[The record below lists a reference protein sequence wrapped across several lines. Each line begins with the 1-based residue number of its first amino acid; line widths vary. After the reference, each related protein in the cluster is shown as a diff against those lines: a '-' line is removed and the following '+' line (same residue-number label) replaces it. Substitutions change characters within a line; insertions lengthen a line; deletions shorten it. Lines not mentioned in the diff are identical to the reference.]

1 MKQKTMLYEALE
13 TAGAKVQ
20 YDEHVKRLLSF
31 RPVISQILIRS
42 MTEYAGRTAEEAAA
56 WIEPDMVPSPAQAR
70 ETEERKTQERD
81 ADLPDAPLVGKTE
94 ESRWP
99 GTGSTIYDLRFQV
112 QVPEQQKPGLPVPEL
127 CTSKSSAPEL
137 QTSKPRTPKP
147 HTPESAGRGPIVL
160 VNLEAQKK
168 FYQRYRLVTRGIFY
182 GAKMLCEQYGRQ
194 FDHSDYQ
201 KLKKV
206 YTIWICMNA
215 PNYIGNAMVEY
226 RLAKHDR
233 IGNMPEQEKNYDKLS
248 VILICLNTKKGQG
261 EEGGIHHFLNVLL
274 SPSMDI
280 AEKERIL
287 SGVYEMELETS
298 IRKELKE
305 MCNLS
310 EAIEEQALRKGR
322 KEGSLTGDAIR
333 LVKSAEAAMKSF
345 HVDLKTACEGI
356 GASLEEYDRAVR
368 LLKR

>member
-1 MKQKTMLYEALE
+1 MKQKTILYEALE
-13 TAGAKVQ
+13 AAGAKTQ
-20 YDEHVKRLLSF
+20 YDEHVKRLLGF
-31 RPVISQILIRS
+31 RPVISQILIRT
-42 MTEYAGRTAEEAAA
+42 MTEYAGRTAKEAAA
-56 WIEPDMVPSPAQAR
+56 WIEPEELFFAR
-70 ETEERKTQERD
+70 EGE
-81 ADLPDAPLVGKTE
+81 ADGSDRPLVGKTQ

-99 GTGSTIYDLRFQV
+99 GAGSTVYDLRVQV
-112 QVPEQQKPGLPVPEL
+112 QVPKQKVPGRQAA
-127 CTSKSSAPEL
+127 KRRA
-137 QTSKPRTPKP
+137 SKPDK
-147 HTPESAGRGPIVL
+147 EGSIVL

-168 FYQRYRLVTRGIFY
+168 FYQKYRLVTRGIFY

-194 FDHSDYQ
+194 FCHSNYQ

-206 YTIWICMNA
+206 YSIWICMNA

-233 IGNMPEQEKNYDKLS
+233 IGSVPEQEKNYDKLS
-248 VILICLNTKKGQG
+248 VILICLNTKKGLG

-274 SPSMDI
+274 SPSMDM

-287 SGVYEMELETS
+287 SGVYGMELETT

-310 EAIEEQALRKGR
+310 EAIEEQALQRGRRAGREEGRKAGRQEGRREGR
-322 KEGSLTGDAIR
+322 KEGRREGSLLGDAAR

-356 GASLEEYDRAVR
+356 GASVEEYDRAAK
-368 LLKR
+368 LLRG

>member
-1 MKQKTMLYEALE
+1 
-13 TAGAKVQ
+13 
-20 YDEHVKRLLSF
+20 
-31 RPVISQILIRS
+31 
-42 MTEYAGRTAEEAAA
+42 
-56 WIEPDMVPSPAQAR
+56 
-70 ETEERKTQERD
+70 
-81 ADLPDAPLVGKTE
+81 
-94 ESRWP
+94 
-99 GTGSTIYDLRFQV
+99 
-112 QVPEQQKPGLPVPEL
+112 
-127 CTSKSSAPEL
+127 
-137 QTSKPRTPKP
+137 
-147 HTPESAGRGPIVL
+147 
-160 VNLEAQKK
+160 
-168 FYQRYRLVTRGIFY
+168 
-182 GAKMLCEQYGRQ
+182 MLCEQYGRQ

-248 VILICLNTKKGQG
+248 VILICLNTKKGLG
-261 EEGGIHHFLNVLL
+261 EEGDIHHFLNVLL

-280 AEKERIL
+280 AEKEQIL
-287 SGVYEMELETS
+287 SGVYGMELEMS